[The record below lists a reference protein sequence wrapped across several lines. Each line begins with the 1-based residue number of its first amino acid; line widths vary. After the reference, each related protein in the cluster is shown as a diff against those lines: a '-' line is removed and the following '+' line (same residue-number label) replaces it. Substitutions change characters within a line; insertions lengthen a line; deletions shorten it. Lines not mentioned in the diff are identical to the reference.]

1 MTRDISEMKF
11 IVGCVAQA
19 YRMPKESI
27 YKRTRLRS
35 ISEPRQ
41 VAMHFMRRKGFTFDD
56 IGIFFSMNHATV
68 VHGDNKIWGLM
79 QHDRDLDKKI
89 QEVEELIKGK
99 WRKEKYFE
107 KQVNKYC
114 FPVEINNPLI
124 VGIPSES

>member
-1 MTRDISEMKF
+1 MRDISEMRF

-19 YRMPKESI
+19 YRMPKEKLHIKS
-27 YKRTRLRS
+27 RLRS

-56 IGIFFSMNHATV
+56 IGDFFSMNHATV
-68 VHGDNKIWGLM
+68 VHADNKIWGLM
-79 QHDRDLDKKI
+79 QHDKDLDLKV
-89 QEVEELIKGK
+89 QTVEELIKGK
-99 WRKEKYFE
+99 WRKNKYFE

-124 VGIPSES
+124 VGYP